1 MLKFWPILGT
11 KNFFSLIS
19 MNETLLPNH
28 GNNIDNWYLL
38 IAPIQIRL
46 ILSQTVP
53 DVLNISTDFLRVT
66 TVRTGGEC
74 IVVMGGGKG

>member
-1 MLKFWPILGT
+1 
-11 KNFFSLIS
+11 

-53 DVLNISTDFLRVT
+53 DVPNIFSASHNGRDGVNALS
-66 TVRTGGEC
+66 
-74 IVVMGGGKG
+74 